1 MQSGGFVGSYKK
13 SMGDLIVLE
22 GIDGSGK
29 TTQAKLLFESEIFK
43 GKNVLLTKEPT
54 SWIIGSFLR
63 KGLAS
68 KEVVDPRTMQ
78 LLFTADRSHH
88 MENEVLPALRRGD
101 YVISDR
107 FAFSTIAYG
116 AAFGVDRKWLE
127 SANKPFLDM
136 VSACILIDIEP
147 EVALKRIAD
156 SRKTS
161 TYFEKIDTLKRI
173 RKEYLAAVKSYPN
186 FLVVDASKS
195 IEDVT
200 SEIVPFVKKVLRL

>member
-1 MQSGGFVGSYKK
+1 MGSYKK
-13 SMGDLIVLE
+13 SMGKLIVLE

-29 TTQAKLLFESEIFK
+29 TTQAKLLSESEIFK

-54 SWIIGSFLR
+54 SWVIGSFLR
-63 KGLAS
+63 KWLES

-127 SANKPFLDM
+127 SANKPFLDL
-136 VSACILIDIEP
+136 VSASILIDIEP
-147 EVALKRIAD
+147 EVALKRIAG
-156 SRKTS
+156 SRETS

-186 FLVVDASKS
+186 FLVVDASKR